1 MTRVENAWTR
11 WAACALVAVGLTTG
25 GAFAE
30 SLKKGDDSAWTT
42 TVTVARGEERTFWVT
57 GLSANTAVSSLSVEA
72 EYSYKEDGETYEDFI
87 FAGESTETYD
97 GEGTLTGLYCL
108 LTSDDWEN
116 VPTSVKSVKFTVTVD
131 GFYDEE
137 VKANNT
143 FTFGHAKGIG
153 SFPRYSAP
161 PLNVGNEVVSPD
173 AS

>member
-11 WAACALVAVGLTTG
+11 WAACALVAAGLTTG
-25 GAFAE
+25 GSFAE

-72 EYSYKEDGETYEDFI
+72 EYSYKEDGETVEDFI

-97 GEGTLTGLYCL
+97 GVGTLTGLYCL

-131 GFYDEE
+131 GFYDE
-137 VKANNT
+137 
-143 FTFGHAKGIG
+143 
-153 SFPRYSAP
+153 
-161 PLNVGNEVVSPD
+161 
-173 AS
+173 